1 MPAGAFT
8 IEFGL
13 WPKLRL
19 GIEMAGASVFLIIL
33 AIGAIGYFLA
43 RSRSASIVGGDVRK
57 LHSRPAYFGSHAAIW
72 AILPATLFLI
82 VAANF
87 GADYVER
94 SVRGSLPAEHLAKP
108 QNEQNIIYGVVRTI
122 ATGYERLSPEERSVV
137 DADIDELK
145 SVLGSKGLP
154 LAQEPQPFMVDAAK
168 RLESETATM
177 KWTVAVV
184 SILLAL
190 AGATYSYTRASS
202 TFRARNNVERFMLWA
217 LVLSSTIAILTTF
230 GIVGSLISETIR
242 FFTQVSPFN
251 FFFGTVWDPRFST
264 EGNSA
269 GQFGLIPLLLGT
281 LYIAFVA
288 MLIAVP
294 IGLFAAIYMAEYA
307 SSRIRSIVKP
317 LLEILAGIPTI
328 VYGFFAL
335 VTVGPFFRDFSA
347 SLWGALTGNYTNFIE
362 AQSVLT
368 AGFVMSIRLIPFVSS
383 LSDDIITAVPRAMRD
398 GSLGLGATRSETMKR
413 VILPA
418 ALPGIM
424 GALLLTGSRAIG
436 ETMIVVLAAGVAANL
451 QFSPFEPMTTITVK
465 IVNQLT
471 GDLEFNSPQ
480 TLVAFALGI
489 TLFMLTLAM
498 NVYALYIVRKYRE
511 QYE

>member
-1 MPAGAFT
+1 MGSAL
-8 IEFGL
+8 I
-13 WPKLRL
+13 
-19 GIEMAGASVFLIIL
+19 FLIIL
-33 AIGAIGYFLA
+33 AIGVVAYFLG
-43 RSRSASIVGGDVRK
+43 RSRAATVVGGDVRK
-57 LHSRPAYFGSHAAIW
+57 LHSRPVYFGSFAALL
-72 AILPATLFLI
+72 ATLPATIVLI
-82 VAANF
+82 VGLIIGAGVVENSIRSNF
-87 GADYVER
+87 
-94 SVRGSLPAEHLAKP
+94 PAEVLAKP
-108 QNEQNIIYGVVRTI
+108 ASEQNVVYQMVSAMAGGLSRLTPDETTI
-122 ATGYERLSPEERSVV
+122 V
-137 DADIDELK
+137 DGDLGKMKE
-145 SVLGSKGLP
+145 VLGAKGVP
-154 LAQEPQPFMVDAAK
+154 LAQVPQPYMVDAA
-168 RLESETATM
+168 RMLSSEA
-177 KWTVAVV
+177 WTTSLIIGTV
-184 SILLAL
+184 SILVSL
-190 AGATYSYTRASS
+190 AGAFYALSRVSEKY
-202 TFRARNNVERFMLWA
+202 RARNRVEQIMLTA

-230 GIVGSLISETIR
+230 GIIGSLITETYH
-242 FFTQVSPFN
+242 FFTVVPLSN

-264 EGNSA
+264 DGSSV

-281 LYIAFVA
+281 LYIAIVA
-288 MLIAVP
+288 MVIAVP
-294 IGLFAAIYMAEYA
+294 IGLFAAIYMSEYA
-307 SSRIRSIVKP
+307 SRTLRSIVKP

-335 VTVGPFFRDFSA
+335 ITIGPLFRDFSA
-347 SLWGALTGNYTNFIE
+347 DLWGAITGNHMNFIQ

-383 LSDDIITAVPRAMRD
+383 LSDDIITAVPRSLHD

-413 VILPA
+413 VIMPA

-424 GALLLTGSRAIG
+424 GALLLTASRAIG
-436 ETMIVVLAAGVAANL
+436 ETMIVVMAAGVAANL

-489 TLFMLTLAM
+489 TLFVITLAL